1 MTKKEFFIKK
11 IIPQLEEQIFSYDFQ
26 LIRNQYILERLKKE
40 LEELEKS
47 PIFQVGED
55 AEQIL
60 KERAKRKG
68 EIQEQIEEL
77 TKNIS
82 ILPLLKEEE
91 EKFLNHFKE
100 ITEKL

>member
-1 MTKKEFFIKK
+1 MTKKEFFTKK

-55 AEQIL
+55 VEKTL
-60 KERAKRKG
+60 KERAKRKK

-77 TKNIS
+77 NRNIS
-82 ILPLLKEEE
+82 LLPLIKEEE
-91 EKFLNHFKE
+91 EKFLNHFKQIVE
-100 ITEKL
+100 QL